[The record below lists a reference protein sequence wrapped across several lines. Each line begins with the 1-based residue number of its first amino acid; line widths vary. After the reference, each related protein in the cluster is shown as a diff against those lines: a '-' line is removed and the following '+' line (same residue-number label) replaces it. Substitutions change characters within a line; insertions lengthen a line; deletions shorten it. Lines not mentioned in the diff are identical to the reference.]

1 MRRGCGG
8 SSARR
13 PAGPKFA
20 LLFSSGIDIL
30 HFGRITNTEQPLTI
44 DPAQNTY
51 PYEGEQPPK
60 KRRRGSKAAAGESPA
75 QPAAAGAAGS
85 AAAAGSGE
93 SAGAAS
99 LTGEFSGAAGT
110 TGESAD
116 AGSPPAAAPSPA
128 SGGTPPPPDDGAGQG
143 PEPPAQD
150 PEKRMPFLDHLEEL
164 RWRLIW
170 SILAV
175 IAAAVGCYIFIDEI
189 VVLLVHPA
197 PADIKL
203 IFLSPTEA
211 FMTYIKV
218 AAYAGLVVALPF
230 VALQFWR
237 FVMPGLYE
245 KERRAVGPIVI
256 FTVLCFLVGALFAYF
271 LIIPFGLKFLL
282 SYQTDFLVANITIGK
297 YLGFVVTLLLVFGL
311 VFELPVLAYFLSL
324 IGVLTPDF
332 LRKKRRYG
340 ILILFVIAAILT
352 PPDAFSQMM
361 LAIPLLILYEISI
374 WVSAAV
380 HRKRKSREAEREKQ
394 WAG

>member
-1 MRRGCGG
+1 MHL
-8 SSARR
+8 
-13 PAGPKFA
+13 GP
-20 LLFSSGIDIL
+20 
-30 HFGRITNTEQPLTI
+30 ITKAELPLTI

-51 PYEGEQPPK
+51 PYEGDSAP
-60 KRRRGSKAAAGESPA
+60 KRRRRKAKPAAGESPA
-75 QPAAAGAAGS
+75 QPAAAEAV
-85 AAAAGSGE
+85 
-93 SAGAAS
+93 
-99 LTGEFSGAAGT
+99 
-110 TGESAD
+110 SAD
-116 AGSPPAAAPSPA
+116 AGEAVSPDAASPPADAPSSN

-143 PEPPAQD
+143 PEPAAQD
-150 PEKRMPFLDHLEEL
+150 REKRMPFLDHLEEL
-164 RWRLIW
+164 RWRIIW
-170 SILAV
+170 SVLAV
-175 IAAAVGCYIFIDEI
+175 IAAAVGCYFFIDEI
-189 VVLLVHPA
+189 IAILVHPA
-197 PADIKL
+197 PKDIKL

-218 AAYAGLVVALPF
+218 AAYAGLVVSLPF
-230 VALQFWR
+230 VAWQFWR

-245 KERRAVGPIVI
+245 KERRAVGPIVV

-324 IGVLTPDF
+324 IGVLTPQF
-332 LRKKRRYG
+332 LRSKRRYG
-340 ILILFVIAAILT
+340 ILILFIVAAVLT

-374 WVSAAV
+374 LVSAAV
-380 HRKRKSREAEREKQ
+380 QRKRKRREAERERE